1 MIKKQILRF
10 KSRRSYKPIY
20 SEHINSEIIKNYSFK
35 NTLFYN
41 SKVIISNENL
51 ILIKKCKKSGS
62 WVNVKLMKRNLLF
75 WTSRNLKLIKGNNL
89 SLFNAR
95 NFGIDVIS
103 SATITKLCNITVKGT
118 SIESSL
124 NIYDHK
130 IIDNGNIDF
139 DEAFYMCVNGSDQFQ
154 HFIQDF
160 LPILAFV
167 EPFLQENSAMP
178 LILKK
183 SIKNVM
189 HYEFYF
195 DLLEIKNPRIYIN
208 ENDIGIKNLYIL
220 NFLPINALYCL
231 PQNLYTSLYKAV
243 TRNKTYQISPKQ
255 NFVLFTRKEITRN
268 FANEEFLVDE
278 LKFRCSHLGLNLI
291 VLNPR
296 NTDLISIITAL
307 SNAKYVMGMHGGA
320 LYNMLFAAQDSTLI
334 EFITTDSSDSLAHMI
349 RSFGLNYMPYA
360 IDADKGTNEIQI
372 TKADLDFIFCSI
384 SGHT

>member
-1 MIKKQILRF
+1 
-10 KSRRSYKPIY
+10 
-20 SEHINSEIIKNYSFK
+20 
-35 NTLFYN
+35 
-41 SKVIISNENL
+41 
-51 ILIKKCKKSGS
+51 
-62 WVNVKLMKRNLLF
+62 MKRNLLF

-95 NFGIDVIS
+95 NFGVNVIS
-103 SATITKLCNITVKGT
+103 SATITKLCNITVKST
-118 SIESSL
+118 PIESSL
-124 NIYDHK
+124 NIYDHE
-130 IIDNGNIDF
+130 IIEKGNIDF

-167 EPFLQENSAMP
+167 GPFLRENSKMP

-195 DLLEIKNPRIYIN
+195 NLLEIKNPRLYIY

-231 PQNLYTSLYKAV
+231 PQDLYASLYNVV
-243 TRNKTYQISPKQ
+243 TRNKTYQISPKK
-255 NFVLFTRKEITRN
+255 NLVLFTRKEISRN
-268 FANEEFLVDE
+268 FANEEFLVEE
-278 LKFRCSHLGLNLI
+278 LKLRCSYLGLNLI
-291 VLNPR
+291 VLNPGS
-296 NTDLISIITAL
+296 TDLISIITAL
-307 SNAKYVMGMHGGA
+307 SNAKYVIGMHGGA

-334 EFITTDSSDSLAHMI
+334 EFITTNSSDSLAHMI

-360 IDADKGTNEIQI
+360 IDADKGTNEIHI
-372 TKADLDFIFCSI
+372 TKADLDFIFFNI
-384 SGHT
+384 SRHT